1 MLDFEKEDYE
11 ESRLE
16 AYQRQIAER
25 KQNKAFE
32 VIPYSTRDF
41 SNENEIC
48 AEQELSVEQL
58 NLKFSVDDKIDSI
71 CLIDK
76 EYQDTL
82 KLVKESEERAQKA
95 KEAANKASNL
105 SAGFGKKRKAIEALQ
120 NAQKENSL
128 ANEANSQAITKI
140 NMLQKRII
148 EATRALFTLGISNV
162 AANRSVYRQL
172 ELKFKGVS
180 EQELSDFAKNEVF
193 AVMQQLNE
201 QQDMMAKYNKLSEEM
216 HEQGAAI
223 EILKKNQEAESKKH
237 EEQIQVLIAQFDKSQ
252 KKVDSESDENGVDT
266 KRFFTDDAKKEV
278 TEPQKEKKKRWFR
291 KKH

>member
-1 MLDFEKEDYE
+1 MLDFEKEDNE

-82 KLVKESEERAQKA
+82 KLVKESEKRAQKA

-128 ANEANSQAITKI
+128 ANEANSQAIYKI
-140 NMLQKRII
+140 AELQQRLCDAIK
-148 EATRALFTLGISNV
+148 ALLSLNV
-162 AANRSVYRQL
+162 RNLAASRSVYRQL
-172 ELKFKGVS
+172 ELKLKGAS
-180 EQELSDFAKNEVF
+180 EQELSDLAKEEIQK
-193 AVMQQLNE
+193 VMTELKK
-201 QQDMMAKYNKLSEEM
+201 QQDMMLRQEKMSEEINKQNIKIQQQD
-216 HEQGAAI
+216 EEI
-223 EILKKNQEAESKKH
+223 EKLKITTKKLQEKQNQQDLDNNETDNDKNGQN
-237 EEQIQVLIAQFDKSQ
+237 EEI
-252 KKVDSESDENGVDT
+252 
-266 KRFFTDDAKKEV
+266 KE
-278 TEPQKEKKKRWFR
+278 KKRWFQ
-291 KKH
+291 KNK